1 MTQRTERIGDLL
13 RAELSELILRE
24 MRDPRVELTTISRV
38 EVSADLGQA
47 EVHVSV
53 LGPEERRLEAVKA
66 LEGAQGFLRREL
78 ARRVSL
84 RATPLLRFH
93 LDRGAEHS
101 QRISELLDKI
111 RPEGP
116 DDA

>member
-1 MTQRTERIGDLL
+1 MTQRIDRIGDLI
-13 RAELSELILRE
+13 RAELSQLILRE
-24 MRDPRVELTTISRV
+24 MRDPRVELATVSRV
-38 EVSADLGQA
+38 EVSRDLRYA

-53 LGPEERRLEAVKA
+53 VGADEHRAEAMRA

-78 ARRVSL
+78 AHRTSL
-84 RATPLLRFH
+84 RTTPELRFH

-101 QRISELLDKI
+101 QKISDLLDGL
-111 RPEGP
+111 RREAD

>member
-1 MTQRTERIGDLL
+1 MTQRTDRIADLL
-13 RAELSELILRE
+13 RAELSQLILRE

-38 EVSADLGQA
+38 EVSADLGHAQI
-47 EVHVSV
+47 HVSV
-53 LGPEERRLEAVKA
+53 LGPDDRREAAVAA

-78 ARRVSL
+78 ARRLSL
-84 RATPLLRFH
+84 RITPHLKFH

-101 QRISELLDKI
+101 LKISKLLDEVA
-111 RPEGP
+111 PGGS